1 MNNQDVF
8 RKLKNFAS
16 KITIHYVWIVVLGF
30 YINSYYG
37 YSQTQTSVFK
47 VDDSWCTKKTIG
59 IGEHCFGDFTGGLH
73 FNFDHPWLTDS
84 ALSYPPL
91 STLYFKVF
99 ALIDFRIHQENAA
112 LYLHFLVLTICLA
125 IPILHLS
132 IVEFASTKKFRIIL
146 LTALFANNIVLI
158 EIDRSNNIV
167 LIFPLLYFFYLKLLK
182 HDYSQAS
189 IFLILMILLRP
200 QFILLSLFFL
210 LRKKYRIF
218 FTNTL
223 FSAAILLLSFL
234 LFPWKYLKTN
244 IFSWA
249 ENTISYGQSTDLPML
264 YPTNWSFLNF
274 YYLVKTLVLGKFPL
288 EFSDH
293 SGVVSGPKEG
303 LIVLILYMGLT
314 FAGLKYISNKI
325 NDFTLLTLILPLIL
339 LVPGVTYS
347 YYLIFLLIPIIFV
360 ATLLGNQDFA
370 VSQSGYSDQVIS
382 FTKMILSTKIPLIG
396 TVVFLYCILLP
407 WPINWNLL
415 GFLQLSNSGLI
426 GVNWSVA
433 TLMLPLLHWV
443 LILKLFQTGEKI
455 N

>member
-1 MNNQDVF
+1 
-8 RKLKNFAS
+8 
-16 KITIHYVWIVVLGF
+16 
-30 YINSYYG
+30 
-37 YSQTQTSVFK
+37 
-47 VDDSWCTKKTIG
+47 
-59 IGEHCFGDFTGGLH
+59 
-73 FNFDHPWLTDS
+73 
-84 ALSYPPL
+84 
-91 STLYFKVF
+91 
-99 ALIDFRIHQENAA
+99 
-112 LYLHFLVLTICLA
+112 
-125 IPILHLS
+125 
-132 IVEFASTKKFRIIL
+132 
-146 LTALFANNIVLI
+146 
-158 EIDRSNNIV
+158 
-167 LIFPLLYFFYLKLLK
+167 
-182 HDYSQAS
+182 
-189 IFLILMILLRP
+189 
-200 QFILLSLFFL
+200 
-210 LRKKYRIF
+210 
-218 FTNTL
+218 
-223 FSAAILLLSFL
+223 
-234 LFPWKYLKTN
+234 
-244 IFSWA
+244 
-249 ENTISYGQSTDLPML
+249 
-264 YPTNWSFLNF
+264 
-274 YYLVKTLVLGKFPL
+274 LVKTLVLGKFPL